1 MELEELKNK
10 WKQLDEHVKIQDD
23 KIRELTD
30 QIVAGKVK
38 SPLML
43 LRRHC
48 IIAAIFVPF
57 MLPFFFGAYYFI
69 GLECTEWL
77 RILLYILTSAFVLF
91 TFAREMYFIYDLK
104 HINIGRET
112 ALESIKRT
120 IRFRKHFH
128 WWLVADAILG
138 FVFIAVFIACIG
150 FKHILGASIG
160 GLIGGTIGYMI
171 YRKEIRAISDLESAL
186 SEWTK

>member
-10 WKQLDEHVKIQDD
+10 WKQLDEHVKAKDD

-30 QIVAGKVK
+30 RIMAGKVK

-48 IIAAIFVPF
+48 IIAAIFIPF
-57 MLPFFFGAYYFI
+57 LLPFFFGAFYFI
-69 GLECTEWL
+69 GLECAEWQ
-77 RILLYILTSAFVLF
+77 RTLLYILAWAFVLF
-91 TFAREMYFIYDLK
+91 SFARELYFINDLK

-112 ALESIKRT
+112 ALESLKRT

-128 WWLVADAILG
+128 WWLVADVILG
-138 FVFIAVFIACIG
+138 FMFIATFISCIG
-150 FKHILGASIG
+150 LKHIVGGAIG
-160 GLIGGTIGYMI
+160 GVIGGMIGYRI
-171 YRKEIRAISDLESAL
+171 YRKEVHAINDLESAL
-186 SEWTK
+186 REWTK

>member
-10 WKQLDEHVKIQDD
+10 WKQLDEHVKAQDD

-30 QIVAGKVK
+30 RIMAGKVK

-57 MLPFFFGAYYFI
+57 MLPFFFCVFYFI
-69 GLECTEWL
+69 GLECAVWQ
-77 RILLYILTSAFVLF
+77 RVLLYILTWAFVLF
-91 TFAREMYFIYDLK
+91 TFARELYFINDLK

-112 ALESIKRT
+112 ALESLKRT

-138 FVFIAVFIACIG
+138 FIFLTTFISCIG
-150 FKHILGASIG
+150 FKYIVGGAVGGVIG
-160 GLIGGTIGYMI
+160 GMIGYRI
-171 YRKEIRAISDLESAL
+171 YRKEIHAINDLEIAL
-186 SEWTK
+186 REWTK